1 MEYTSYTKWTL
12 VATTPSDVTPTLRA
26 LLSRPGLHLRL
37 VGDESALPAGALDR
51 ALRWVHS
58 TDLADPTPFL
68 ADDLLLLTTG
78 TQFTGSTVN
87 EAREYVQRIASRGV
101 AGLGF
106 GTEVVRD
113 GVPPDLAL
121 ACAESGL
128 PLFEV
133 PYRTPFIAIARAN
146 AEAVAAQTYARRSWA
161 LDAQRAISLAAL
173 RPDGL
178 GATVAELAKQ
188 LGAWVALFDA
198 AGTMTRESPSGAL
211 TADMRGALDTEVASV
226 LRRGARAGSAL
237 TIAGQ
242 PFTLQTL
249 GRGGH
254 LRGVIAIAAA
264 ELDQEGRS
272 VITSVIAMAGLALEQ
287 HQSLGRSRAALRA
300 GLIDA
305 LHANHASFVRRV
317 VRSSGDT
324 LPSAPV
330 IVAAT
335 KVSSRLDAVTEWLEL
350 QAAETRGS
358 VFFGRQEGDLVV
370 IVRATDHDRLGQ
382 LASRFDLTVGHSDAA
397 DYDTFAEALGQAR
410 LARDRGTSAVTA
422 FAETHSSGVL
432 GTLGAESRVVAS
444 TVLEPLYAADRR
456 GASDLVRTLRMY
468 LECNGSAESTA
479 SALGVHRH
487 TVRARIKTAERA
499 LGVQLDTFAARA
511 EIWAA
516 FLAVDM
522 PGH

>member
-1 MEYTSYTKWTL
+1 M
-12 VATTPSDVTPTLRA
+12 ATTPDLTPSLRA
-26 LLSRPGLHLRL
+26 LLNRPGLHLHL
-37 VGDESALPAGALDR
+37 IGDEAQLPEGALDR

-58 TDLADPTPFL
+58 TDLTDPTPFL

-78 TQFTGSTVN
+78 TQFAAADADETDSYV
-87 EAREYVQRIASRGV
+87 ARLATRGV

-113 GVPPDLAL
+113 GVPPAL
-121 ACAESGL
+121 ADACARHAL

-146 AEAVAAQTYARRSWA
+146 AEAVAAQAYARRSWA

-188 LGAWVALFDA
+188 LGAWVGLFDA
-198 AGTMTRESPSGAL
+198 AGTMTRESPAGAL
-211 TADMRGALDTEVASV
+211 TADMRDALDDEVTAV
-226 LRRGARAGSAL
+226 LGRGARAGSAL
-237 TIAGQ
+237 SIAGQ

-254 LRGVIAIAAA
+254 LRGVLAIASA

-317 VRSSGDT
+317 VRSSGEA
-324 LPSAPV
+324 LPPAPV
-330 IVAAT
+330 VVAVAR
-335 KVSSRLDAVTEWLEL
+335 VPSRLDAVTEWLEL
-350 QAAETRGS
+350 RGSESRGS
-358 VFFGRQEGDLVV
+358 VFFGRHEGDLVV
-370 IVRATDHDRLGQ
+370 VIPAAEHGRLANF
-382 LASRFDLTVGHSDAA
+382 ASRFDLRIGHSDAT
-397 DYDTFAEALGQAR
+397 DYDGFADALAQAR
-410 LARDRGTSAVTA
+410 LARDRGSHGVTA
-422 FAETHSSGVL
+422 FADTHSAGVL
-432 GTLGAESRVVAS
+432 GTLGDESRLVANS
-444 TVLEPLYAADRR
+444 VLAPLIAADAD
-456 GASDLVRTLRMY
+456 GGSDLVHTLRTY

-479 SALGVHRH
+479 TALGVHRH
-487 TVRARIKTAERA
+487 TVRARVKAAERA
-499 LGVQLDTFAARA
+499 LGLRLDTFPARA
-511 EIWAA
+511 ELWAA
-516 FLAVDM
+516 FTALD
-522 PGH
+522 G